1 MKKLIVLALT
11 VIIAFLLI
19 VFVSDAVGEAFGN
32 SMKIVVEVLIALILL
47 GLLILNYRK
56 GK

>member
-32 SMKIVVEVLIALILL
+32 SMKIIVEVLIALILL